1 MLERLEQRRKR
12 AEEKKDIPKAA
23 KSPNRMFRKF
33 TVQCI
38 EEAEF
43 IMLSLDMLVE
53 LEIQFPEVYEDIFND
68 QEYMLWSTL

>member
-1 MLERLEQRRKR
+1 
-12 AEEKKDIPKAA
+12 
-23 KSPNRMFRKF
+23 MFRKF

-53 LEIQFPEVYEDIFND
+53 LEIQFPEVYEDIFNN
-68 QEYMLWSTL
+68 